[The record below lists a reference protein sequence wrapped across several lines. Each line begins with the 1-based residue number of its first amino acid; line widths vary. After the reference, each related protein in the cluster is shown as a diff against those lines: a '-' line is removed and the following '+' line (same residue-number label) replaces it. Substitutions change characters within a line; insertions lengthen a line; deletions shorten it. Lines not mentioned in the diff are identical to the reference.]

1 VRGEL
6 EDVGRLLPEHFLG
19 EIGEYLLETL
29 RDWELLQVLAGHV
42 KLYISM
48 TMNQLTRL
56 VMMGTRI
63 SSSSDTSDTP
73 IITLI
78 LQFRRL
84 ILYYKS
90 YARCSNSRAFS
101 V

>member
-1 VRGEL
+1 
-6 EDVGRLLPEHFLG
+6 
-19 EIGEYLLETL
+19 
-29 RDWELLQVLAGHV
+29 
-42 KLYISM
+42 M